1 MRDVVGHYTTW
12 IWLLLVALTTMS
24 WEVGDGGATASAG
37 IGTSLVTPL
46 LLLVAFF
53 KVRLVGLH
61 FMELRTAPLPLR
73 ILFESWVAAV
83 CGLLLLIYFQVFQV
97 H

>member
-24 WEVGDGGATASAG
+24 WEVGDGGASAG

-61 FMELRTAPLPLR
+61 FMELKTAPLPLR